1 MKETKKQLF
10 IRGMKDGIPIGLGY
24 FAVSFTL
31 NVPFYGVGKSRKHAV
46 DYGVPD
52 TATHMKAE
60 VDRQK
65 KRQRGAD
72 QGRQK
77 LPPRVCCNSADAD
90 IREREK
96 DKKSCENIYAAA

>member
-1 MKETKKQLF
+1 M
-10 IRGMKDGIPIGLGY
+10 
-24 FAVSFTL
+24 FAVSSAL
-31 NVPFYGVGKSRKHAV
+31 NVPFYSVGKPRKYAV

-65 KRQRGAD
+65 KRRRGAD
-72 QGRQK
+72 QSRQK
-77 LPPRVCCNSADAD
+77 LPPWVSCNGTDAD

-96 DKKSCENIYAAA
+96 DKKSCENINAAA